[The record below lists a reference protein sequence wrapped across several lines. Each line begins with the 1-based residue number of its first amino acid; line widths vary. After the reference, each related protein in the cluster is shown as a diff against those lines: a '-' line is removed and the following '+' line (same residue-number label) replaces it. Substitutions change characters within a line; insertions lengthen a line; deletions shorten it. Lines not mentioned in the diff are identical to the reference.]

1 MDNNYVG
8 FLKDQTKLFRVLGA
22 GFLVN
27 LEKLIPQLDGYARSR
42 SITFS
47 PVTAA

>member
-8 FLKDQTKLFRVLGA
+8 FLKDRTELFRVLRA

-27 LEKLIPQLDGYARSR
+27 LENPIPELDGYAL
-42 SITFS
+42 
-47 PVTAA
+47 